1 MMGRLLLY
9 WPLAA
14 ALALLWLGW
23 HAHAVVTE
31 AKHAK
36 ELREQIESRIVA
48 EQKAAEASQQA
59 EQALESLR
67 AKNRTLAKGAARE
80 VTKPDYRTRLPDA
93 GRVLYNAACCDGA
106 DPGEPDAALPEAH
119 AAR

>member
-1 MMGRLLLY
+1 MFSRILPY
-9 WPLAA
+9 WKLVAA
-14 ALALLWLGW
+14 MALLWLGW

-31 AKHAK
+31 ARHAK
-36 ELREQIESRIVA
+36 ELREQIEARIVA
-48 EQKAAEASQQA
+48 EQYAAKASQQA

-93 GRVLYNAACCDGA
+93 GRVLYNSACCGGA
-106 DPGEPDAALPEAH
+106 DPGEPDAALPETH
-119 AAR
+119 ATR